1 MNVRN
6 YFLVVCIKQ
15 GGTQY
20 YTRAGA
26 MGVAALGRQTA
37 YGARPSESR
46 KLRAAAACMTEVASA
61 NAMAAEMAAVWCGKY
76 EYGYRYLPVSS
87 YRIALPRVLKFF

>member
-1 MNVRN
+1 MI
-6 YFLVVCIKQ
+6 VVCIK

-46 KLRAAAACMTEVASA
+46 KLRAAAAAMTEVASA
-61 NAMAAEMAAVWCGKY
+61 KY
-76 EYGYRYLPVSS
+76 VYRGMEYRTVNCQ
-87 YRIALPRVLKFF
+87 VLYSVRLVLYHI

>member
-76 EYGYRYLPVSS
+76 ERGDVRAVP
-87 YRIALPRVLKFF
+87 

>member
-1 MNVRN
+1 
-6 YFLVVCIKQ
+6 
-15 GGTQY
+15 
-20 YTRAGA
+20 

-37 YGARPSESR
+37 YGARPSKSR

-76 EYGYRYLPVSS
+76 EPGTNGAYGYLSQQL
-87 YRIALPRVLKFF
+87 RINYTIILYD

>member
-1 MNVRN
+1 MNNLRVTVMLCVR
-6 YFLVVCIKQ
+6 VVCIKQ

-46 KLRAAAACMTEVASA
+46 KLRAAAACMTEVGR
-61 NAMAAEMAAVWCGKY
+61 W
-76 EYGYRYLPVSS
+76 RRLRIYLVYKP
-87 YRIALPRVLKFF
+87 YT